1 MQSSKGPESLDLGR
15 TVSRS
20 RSTSMSSD
28 SQLPR
33 LHLLVPPAVNPAP
46 CFIASS
52 AAAQI
57 VTADQEFNAAD
68 FVDDEEDNA
77 SPASALVT
85 PEALSA
91 LNGFLDHLLYNILAS
106 SKSTQLACIRPAV
119 AEVLKPRL
127 AKEVVSAADEE
138 LSEYM
143 GGPEDEQFGGQT
155 PSAEFDLI
163 RSWKLTRLRC
173 MVYTR
178 LGDMEEDDEE
188 EYIEQDGLGEGEDGP
203 QRFSSHIGYITP
215 AAAIFLA
222 HIIEYLGEKALVIA
236 GETARSRLSSKV
248 DDELAESG
256 AERSTMDRLVV
267 EDLDMEKLALNPT
280 LGRLWRTW
288 RKRTRSPNLSRATS
302 RESIRRRGTIGH
314 LPVRG
319 QRGSVAVDEF
329 LPARSQPSP
338 RPEPPAD
345 VDPASVAIPVNEHD
359 VQEIEVPGF
368 ASDTDGGEVIQTMEA
383 VVAHKVRPRSLMVLT
398 LPSPRSPTFNGNSP
412 ISPRPQS
419 AKTHRHARSRSLPGS
434 SAALPPQETPKVEQT
449 NDQTADHPS
458 PTSSEERRQLE
469 TMYEHDE
476 DDESTADKKPVIVD
490 STEPE
495 QVLSP
500 SVESPTKKSE
510 TDSFPEESNGQ
521 DTAATSSVSG
531 ASAEVVTSRANS
543 TRASSLSDRNQ
554 PDSEAEIIEGQGMAE
569 KPKLASVQRPRK
581 SSRGPSRKNDR
592 STAAVSSEQMVQSVA
607 EDPPQTQGG
616 DSTPAQPAVSTEASN
631 TSDTDLTSPDPV
643 TPQPRFSTDNSSEE
657 KSPRPLS
664 SAESA
669 YSESS
674 RVRQRPSP
682 LPLRRGSTHQQT
694 PYGRSSPA
702 ASTTSSGTERAAVQ
716 RLSGRPTTSAASS
729 SYSKPRRSESFSSY
743 RDKRPVTAGSTTSQV
758 STKIKGLIVRQG
770 DSSSLQLRS
779 SSETSRAS
787 SHDEKA
793 DLDDL
798 IRSEETIH
806 FTLTPRNMREIEEP
820 DSPRWRNQQSN
831 TADLA
836 DFLKSTAPPAS
847 PRPGTSGMAKADFPS
862 ITKTKSSDL
871 PKHKP
876 IQPSNMSLPPARPS
890 AGHSRDTKP
899 SIGSTREFA
908 NSVKNGPPSPST
920 MKSRIRRFS
929 DAADFSKKF
938 TRPPSSLSNTARS
951 SHAAPSA
958 PRLQARP
965 AVAPKGDQ
973 SSDLIDF
980 IREGPPTAG
989 ARRIP
994 RTVAPFRDTMD
1005 SDELQSLGPSY
1016 AENQAPSI
1024 ISTQDDSYAT
1034 KSITSV
1040 GSHTGLLD
1048 SSNRV
1053 PAPTSA
1059 PRPAPV
1065 VAPEPVTVSD
1075 DPRPARKQRRV
1086 PDPYAIDYDDDEDL
1100 EELLEGPKPPKREEE
1115 SLMDFLMNAA
1125 PPPAT
1130 SGPPQP
1136 FVNASAA
1143 KAPSSGTSSMK
1154 ARLLRNGPSTKT
1166 SRTSLRQPPAPSNPP
1181 VVSANYTTKIGMER
1195 NAAARSNS
1203 YNMPTVSQR
1212 QTETSSLADFLRSTG
1227 PPEPPVV
1234 RTPPPSAGGKSKE
1247 SSSGFSRLFVRRK
1260 KVET

>member
-1 MQSSKGPESLDLGR
+1 MQSSKGLESLDLGR

-33 LHLLVPPAVNPAP
+33 LHLLVPPAINPAP

-68 FVDDEEDNA
+68 FVADEEDNA

-106 SKSTQLACIRPAV
+106 SKSTQLTCIRPAV

-155 PSAEFDLI
+155 PSAKFDLI

-188 EYIEQDGLGEGEDGP
+188 EYIEQDGLGEDEDGP
-203 QRFSSHIGYITP
+203 RRFSSHIGYITP

-248 DDELAESG
+248 DDEMTESG

-319 QRGSVAVDEF
+319 RRGSLAVDEF
-329 LPARSQPSP
+329 LPPRPQPSP
-338 RPEPPAD
+338 RPESPAD
-345 VDPASVAIPVNEHD
+345 VDPASVALPVNEHD

-398 LPSPRSPTFNGNSP
+398 LPSPRSPTFNGSSP

-419 AKTHRHARSRSLPGS
+419 AKTHRHARSRSLPGA
-434 SAALPPQETPKVEQT
+434 SAPLQPQETPEAER
-449 NDQTADHPS
+449 TADHPS

-476 DDESTADKKPVIVD
+476 DDECTADKKPVVVED
-490 STEPE
+490 STE

-500 SVESPTKKSE
+500 SVGSPTKKSE
-510 TDSFPEESNGQ
+510 TDSFPEESTGQ
-521 DTAATSSVSG
+521 DTAATSSISG

-569 KPKLASVQRPRK
+569 KPKLASVQRPRPK
-581 SSRGPSRKNDR
+581 SSREPSRKNER
-592 STAAVSSEQMVQSVA
+592 STTPAAVSSEQMVQSVA

-616 DSTPAQPAVSTEASN
+616 DSTPAQPAVSTDASS

-657 KSPRPLS
+657 KSPRPPS
-664 SAESA
+664 FAESA

-674 RVRQRPSP
+674 RARQRPSP

-702 ASTTSSGTERAAVQ
+702 VSTTSSGTERAAVQ

-729 SYSKPRRSESFSSY
+729 SYSKPRRSESFSSN

-758 STKIKGLIVRQG
+758 STRIKGLIVRQG
-770 DSSSLQLRS
+770 DSSSLLRS

-820 DSPRWRNQQSN
+820 DSPRWRNQQST
-831 TADLA
+831 TADLT
-836 DFLKSTAPPAS
+836 DFLKTTAPPGS
-847 PRPGTSGMAKADFPS
+847 PRPGTSSTAKGQADLPT

-871 PKHKP
+871 PKYKP
-876 IQPSNMSLPPARPS
+876 IQPSNMSLPPTSP
-890 AGHSRDTKP
+890 GHSRDTKP

-908 NSVKNGPPSPST
+908 NSVKSNGPPSPST

-929 DAADFSKKF
+929 DAADFSRKF

-951 SHAAPSA
+951 STA

-1024 ISTQDDSYAT
+1024 ISTQDESYAT

-1053 PAPTSA
+1053 PVQTSA
-1059 PRPAPV
+1059 PRPAPQ
-1065 VAPEPVTVSD
+1065 VAPEPVTVPD
-1075 DPRPARKQRRV
+1075 DPVPVRKQRRV
-1086 PDPYAIDYDDDEDL
+1086 PDPYAIDSDDDEDL

-1115 SLMDFLMNAA
+1115 SLMDFLMNA
-1125 PPPAT
+1125 PPPPDT
-1130 SGPPQP
+1130 SGPPRP
-1136 FVNASAA
+1136 FSVNASVT
-1143 KAPSSGTSSMK
+1143 KPPSGGTSSMK
-1154 ARLLRNGPSTKT
+1154 ARLLRNGPSAKT
-1166 SRTSLRQPPAPSNPP
+1166 SRTSLRPQPAPSNPP
-1181 VVSANYTTKIGMER
+1181 MVSANYTKVGIER
-1195 NAAARSNS
+1195 NAAARSNP
-1203 YNMPTVSQR
+1203 YNMPTVTQR
-1212 QTETSSLADFLRSTG
+1212 QTETSALADFLRSTG

-1234 RTPPPSAGGKSKE
+1234 RTPPPNAGSKTKE